1 MSEQQVYSGS
11 TYRVKF
17 MREEFIELVRI
28 AQPKIIYH
36 VGRMHFFSFDG
47 FAVYTMKCTNK
58 DLAGHKIMEAI
69 EFSNMPWQETD

>member
-1 MSEQQVYSGS
+1 MSEQVYPGS

-36 VGRMHFFSFDG
+36 VKRIYFFSFDG
-47 FAVYTMKCTNK
+47 FAVYTMDCTNK
-58 DLAGHKIMEAI
+58 DLAGRKIMEAI
-69 EFSNMPWQETD
+69 EFSNVPWAE